1 MKILVTGASGLLG
14 LNLCLGNWDSHTLL
28 GVDRGKLHD
37 TPFELIRAE
46 LTGPGAVSRLI
57 NEARPEAVIHTAA
70 LANLEACEA
79 DPETARILNAEV
91 PGILAESCAKND
103 IRLIHISTDAVFDG
117 TKDGIYTE
125 TDVPNPPG
133 VYSETKL
140 QGERNVLS
148 AYPAAAIAR
157 VNFFGWSL
165 SGTRS
170 LSEFFFN
177 KLSAGQPCN
186 GFTDVYFCPL
196 FVGDLAE
203 TLVRMLDKGLSG
215 LYHVVGSEAL
225 SKYAF
230 GQRIARQFGFD
241 EALVLPKSVEE
252 SGLTA
257 RRSHNLRLSIDK
269 LSTALGQEIPGVST
283 GIEQFYTQAQ
293 QGYPQKMR
301 SYAQETGKQVHR

>member
-1 MKILVTGASGLLG
+1 MTRILITGASGLLG
-14 LNLCLGNWDSHTLL
+14 LNLCLANRDSHTLL
-28 GVDRGKLHD
+28 GLDRGKLHG
-37 TPFELIRAE
+37 TPFELVHAT
-46 LTGPGAVSRLI
+46 LDDPAAVSRLI
-57 NEARPEAVIHTAA
+57 DTLKPDAVIHTAA
-70 LANLEACEA
+70 LANLEKCEA
-79 DPETARILNAEV
+79 DPQGARYLNAEI
-91 PGILAESCAKND
+91 PGILAESAA
-103 IRLIHISTDAVFDG
+103 RTSVRFIHISTDAVFDG

-125 TDVPNPPG
+125 TDAPSPPG
-133 VYSETKL
+133 VYSATKL
-140 QGERNVLS
+140 LGEQNVLS
-148 AYPAAAIAR
+148 ANPAAAVAR

-170 LSEFFFN
+170 LSEFFYN
-177 KLSAGQPCN
+177 KLSAGEQCN

-225 SKYAF
+225 SKYDF

-241 EALVLPKSVEE
+241 EGLVRPQSVEN

-257 RRSHNLRLSIDK
+257 KRSHNLRLSIHK
-269 LSTALGQEIPGVST
+269 LSTDLGQSIPGAST
-283 GIEQFYTQAQ
+283 GIEQFYTQLQ

-301 SYAQETGKQVHR
+301 SYQQV